1 MALSNQHI
9 SVLRSAND
17 VPALGSAGQ
26 ALVVNSGASALEFST
41 IQASELTTEGNVF
54 SNYNTISS
62 TKTTTLSS
70 TKNAFL
76 AGTITVANNV
86 TWTIAGSGSLTII

>member
-1 MALSNQHI
+1 
-9 SVLRSAND
+9 
-17 VPALGSAGQ
+17 LGSAGQ
-26 ALVVNSGASALEFST
+26 ALVVNSGGTALEFST

-62 TKTTTLSS
+62 NKTTTLSS

-76 AGTITVANNV
+76 AGTITVANNM